1 MSARLSSLASS
12 SALIR
17 AIGAVHVGAT
27 SVSVLYSL
35 RSNIDH
41 ETGVPAKLDTADA
54 SSALPWIDQLHSMVA
69 AMYACGTTKM
79 CRMHDRTM
87 VQVSPN
93 ATLENPLLGVTG
105 ADSIEGI
112 FASRMLF
119 RPSND
124 VKTELECI
132 RVESSDDSICGGGSG
147 LFGGLG
153 QDQENET
160 SSKLPWALTNPFHA
174 PRSPPTVEVTY
185 RLSQRYGRAF
195 STHSMLV
202 VSVQVKRNIGE
213 RIRSI
218 DRDHEKIA
226 VPLATSSFSSRAVKS
241 GATLAAGSTATL
253 GPASVALSDAV
264 NKRLTAI
271 QNRKRSGDGQVMAG
285 PNSPFVAE
293 IVRVEERWNGVELL
307 QLPPIHWS
315 RKFNGFVGC
324 LIRYF
329 IT

>member
-1 MSARLSSLASS
+1 MSAQRLSSLASS

-27 SVSVLYSL
+27 SISVLHSQ
-35 RSNIDH
+35 RSKVDH
-41 ETGVPAKLDTADA
+41 DMVPTNFDTTDV
-54 SSALPWIDQLHSMVA
+54 SPALPWIDQLHSMVA

-87 VQVSPN
+87 VQVSPK
-93 ATLENPLLGVTG
+93 ATYENPLLGVAG
-105 ADSIEGI
+105 ADRVEKV
-112 FASRMLF
+112 FAGRLLLH
-119 RPSND
+119 P

-132 RVESSDDSICGGGSG
+132 RVEASDDSICGGGSG

-153 QDQENET
+153 QDQENEAG
-160 SSKLPWALTNPFHA
+160 SKLPWALTNPFHVQ
-174 PRSPPTVEVTY
+174 RLPPTVEVTY
-185 RLSQRYGRAF
+185 RLSQHYGRAF
-195 STHSMLV
+195 STHSLLV
-202 VSVQVKRNIGE
+202 VSVQVKRNSCE
-213 RIRSI
+213 RIRNITTRQESV
-218 DRDHEKIA
+218 A

-271 QNRKRSGDGQVMAG
+271 KNRKISGDGQMTG

-293 IVRVEERWNGVELL
+293 IVRIEERWNGVELL
-307 QLPPIHWS
+307 QMPPIHWS
-315 RKFNGFVGC
+315 RKLNGFVGC
-324 LIRYF
+324 LIHYF